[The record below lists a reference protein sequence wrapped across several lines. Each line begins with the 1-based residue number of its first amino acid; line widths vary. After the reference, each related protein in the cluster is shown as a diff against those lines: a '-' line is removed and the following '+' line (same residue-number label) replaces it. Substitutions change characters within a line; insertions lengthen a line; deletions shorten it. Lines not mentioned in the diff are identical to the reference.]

1 MSTSL
6 ASIKFEVKD
15 ALKEDDFKVWQAEK
29 IKQIAEGTSKDK
41 LEYREYYFNEKMSDE
56 KGYILLD
63 RQLKKYHPYVIMA
76 RTTMLKLQIF
86 IKMERLLL

>member
-1 MSTSL
+1 
-6 ASIKFEVKD
+6 
-15 ALKEDDFKVWQAEK
+15 QAEK

-63 RQLKKYHPYVIMA
+63 RQL
-76 RTTMLKLQIF
+76 
-86 IKMERLLL
+86 IKIPSLRDNGKDYNVEVADLYKNGEIIAVKISDKPH